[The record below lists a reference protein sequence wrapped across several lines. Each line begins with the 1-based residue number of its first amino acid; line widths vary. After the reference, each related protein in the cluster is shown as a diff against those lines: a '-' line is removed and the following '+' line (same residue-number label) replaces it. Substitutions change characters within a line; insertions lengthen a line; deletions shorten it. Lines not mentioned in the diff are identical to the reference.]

1 MGEFKY
7 KAFLSYSH
15 EDRRW
20 ANWLHRRLETYRVP
34 RRLVGQSGSLGP
46 IPARLSPVFR
56 DREELP
62 SSADLSQ
69 EIDAALA
76 ASETLIVICSPNA
89 AKSRW
94 VNAEIEAFIRLR
106 SADRVLCFV
115 VDGEPSSD
123 DPEENPFPEVFASRE
138 PIAADAREVGDG
150 RNAALLKIVAGLVG
164 LGFDALRQRE
174 QQRRQRRLAAISV
187 ASFCGFLLT
196 SGLAVNAYLARL
208 EAESQRAL
216 AEAERA
222 TSQRTAEFMIDI
234 FNVVDPAIAR
244 GREVSAKEVLDR
256 GQAKIDALADEPSV
270 QRNLLHTLGI
280 VNTGIGEYGS
290 AIELLAQAMQLQG
303 NSNEGL
309 ETQIALAEALHLN
322 GDLEESKEQF
332 ERARLALNVRSDD
345 WDRTSS
351 NAYNGL
357 GEVLTF
363 LDELASAEKYHREAL
378 DKAEATWPGNS
389 PELGRSLHGLGLTLF
404 YQNRM
409 EEAGLVLKRALN
421 VYESAVGPNHP
432 RLLEAHNS
440 LTMFYYGSGNF
451 EAASKELEATAGII
465 ERVLGSTH
473 PSFASVLN
481 NLGRLQLESG
491 EVELALSNLQQSV
504 DIDHLHGR
512 DRHADLVFSLNSLGL
527 ARAVSGDDAGADEAF
542 TEALSLADGTS
553 HRLSGVIRV
562 HRAVV
567 ACDDGKVSL
576 A

>member
-1 MGEFKY
+1 MDEFKY

-34 RRLVGQSGSLGP
+34 RRLVGQSGSLGE

-69 EIDAALA
+69 EIDSALA

-106 SADRVLCFV
+106 DADRVLCFV
-115 VDGEPSSD
+115 VDGEPSSN
-123 DPEENPFPEVFASRE
+123 DPERNPFPAVFANRE

-174 QQRRQRRLAAISV
+174 QQRRQRRLAVISV
-187 ASFCGFLLT
+187 ASFAGFLLT

-256 GQAKIDALADEPSV
+256 GQAKIDLLVDEPSV
-270 QRNLLHTLGI
+270 QRSLLHTLGL
-280 VNTGIGEYGS
+280 VNTGIGEYES
-290 AIELLAQAMQLQG
+290 AVALLSRSLALPSSG
-303 NSNEGL
+303 ENRL
-309 ETQIALAEALHLN
+309 ETEVALAEALHLN
-322 GDLEESKEQF
+322 GSMQESADRYEQ
-332 ERARLALNVRSDD
+332 VRNQLQAQQRE
-345 WDRTSS
+345 WDRITSLT
-351 NAYNGL
+351 YNGL
-357 GEVLTF
+357 GEVLAE
-363 LDELASAEKYHREAL
+363 LDELDRAEEYHREAL
-378 DKAEATWPGNS
+378 KQAEAAQAGSTPD
-389 PELGRSLHGLGLTLF
+389 LARSLHGLGTVLL
-404 YQNRM
+404 YQNRL
-409 EEAGLVLKRALN
+409 EEAGRLLQRALL
-421 VYESAVGPNHP
+421 VYQTAYGGDHP
-432 RLLEAHNS
+432 RVLESHNT
-440 LTMFYYGSGNF
+440 LTTFYYVSGDFN
-451 EAASKELEATAGII
+451 AAVRELEATAGII

-481 NLGRLQLESG
+481 N
-491 EVELALSNLQQSV
+491 
-504 DIDHLHGR
+504 
-512 DRHADLVFSLNSLGL
+512 
-527 ARAVSGDDAGADEAF
+527 
-542 TEALSLADGTS
+542 
-553 HRLSGVIRV
+553 
-562 HRAVV
+562 
-567 ACDDGKVSL
+567 
-576 A
+576 